1 MALELSDSTIDK
13 IVDRLIT
20 KGRDFSETE
29 SEKELRNT
37 KDLLQHFRL
46 LENHLSI
53 DMPPVDDDTPLSK
66 YEVSLYSLLGYR
78 VRTKEMMEFVT
89 SILDRYGEI
98 CKAGTF
104 EDSRRYNVIKKLY
117 LIDGPLT
124 RLQLAE
130 QYGVDE
136 KTIRRDERKAIDE
149 LSIMIFGIDALNDM
163 SKSRRTV
170 VHK

>member
-1 MALELSDSTIDK
+1 MAIELTDGTIDK
-13 IVDRLIT
+13 IVDKLIT
-20 KGRDFSETE
+20 KGNDFAETE

-53 DMPPVDDDTPLSK
+53 DMPTVDDDTPLSK
-66 YEVSLYSLLGYR
+66 YEISLYSLLGYR
-78 VRTKEMMEFVT
+78 VRTKEMMQFVT
-89 SILDRYGEI
+89 HILDRYGEI
-98 CKAGTF
+98 CKAGVA
-104 EDSRRYNVIKKLY
+104 EDERRYNVIKKLY

-124 RLQLAE
+124 RTQLAD

-163 SKSRRTV
+163 SKTRRMS